1 MATEPP
7 LPYDLHD
14 SNDLG
19 RFTHVAP
26 STLTDSEHEVIV
38 EADSDSDIPS
48 LKARKDRSSSSLPV
62 NGRKKGPV
70 IKKKPPPII
79 DPQPIPLIPEDL
91 LYHLMDQNKV
101 LMDQNKALTQRLEPS
116 DPFPIFRE
124 EIPVVHERPIMPEY
138 PPSPPHFQPCPE
150 QFQPEFPQPPQPM
163 KRRPKEA
170 TEDKLYTQCKELWD
184 VLPRVLRVLE
194 AAAPAPTT
202 DPTTAVKSNPW
213 VDVYNDPFTNDVIFA
228 QCSPYF
234 EPGASHEERMLAISK
249 DAFLKG
255 LAETERRFGLN
266 PKPKKYSK
274 KAKSKT
280 DNNAKFKITFDRDD
294 LMPYA
299 WKALGL
305 LQNFLLVFV
314 MIQLSLVGGDMFQF
328 LKKSP
333 KNSSWLGF

>member
-14 SNDLG
+14 ANDLG
-19 RFTHVAP
+19 RFTHVVP

-48 LKARKDRSSSSLPV
+48 LKARKDRSSSRLPV

-70 IKKKPPPII
+70 IKKKLPPIE
-79 DPQPIPLIPEDL
+79 PQPTPLIPEDL

-116 DPFPIFRE
+116 DPFPIVFPRE
-124 EIPVVHERPIMPEY
+124 EIPVVHERPIMPDY

-150 QFQPEFPQPPQPM
+150 QFLPDYAPPPV
-163 KRRPKEA
+163 KRKPKEA
-170 TEDKLYTQCKELWD
+170 TEDKLYAQCKELWD

-194 AAAPAPTT
+194 AAAPAPTA
-202 DPTTAVKSNPW
+202 DSPAVKSKPW
-213 VDVYNDPFTNDVIFA
+213 VDDFYDPFNDMILA
-228 QCSPYF
+228 QYSPPY
-234 EPGASHEERMLAISK
+234 EPGASHEEKMFAISK
-249 DAFLKG
+249 DNFFKG
-255 LAETERRFGLN
+255 LADAERRFGIN
-266 PKPKKYSK
+266 QKPKKYGK
-274 KAKSKT
+274 KAKPKT
-280 DNNAKFKITFDRDD
+280 DNSAKFKTFDRDD

-299 WKALGL
+299 WKALAL
-305 LQNFLLVFV
+305 LQNFFVVFV
-314 MIQLSLVGGDMFQF
+314 MIQLSLLGGDMFQF
-328 LKKSP
+328 FKKSP

>member
-48 LKARKDRSSSSLPV
+48 LKARKDRSSSTVPV

-70 IKKKPPPII
+70 IKKKPPPIE
-79 DPQPIPLIPEDL
+79 PQPIPLISESL

-116 DPFPIFRE
+116 DPFPIVFPRE
-124 EIPVVHERPIMPEY
+124 EIPVVHEHPMPDY

-150 QFQPEFPQPPQPM
+150 QFLPEFAPTPV
-163 KRRPKEA
+163 KRKPKEA
-170 TEDKLYTQCKELWD
+170 TEDKLYAQCKELWD

-194 AAAPAPTT
+194 AAAPATIA
-202 DPTTAVKSNPW
+202 DPTAAVKSNPS
-213 VDVYNDPFTNDVIFA
+213 VTCHDDPFKDLILPA
-228 QCSPYF
+228 YPPIF
-234 EPGASHEERMLAISK
+234 EPGTPHEERMLAISK
-249 DAFLKG
+249 DAFLNG
-255 LAETERRFGLN
+255 LAEIERRFGLS
-266 PKPKKYSK
+266 PKPKKFGK
-274 KAKSKT
+274 KVKPKT
-280 DNNAKFKITFDRDD
+280 DNAKFKTFDRDD
-294 LMPYA
+294 LMPYL

-314 MIQLSLVGGDMFQF
+314 MIQLSLLGGDMFQF
-328 LKKSP
+328 FKKSP
-333 KNSSWLGF
+333 KNSPWLGF